1 MHETFPVICGPSMFP
16 SNSHLGDWNPCP
28 TPTSSFLPFPPPL
41 GKGRETRLACCPWVG
56 AQDAWAPCPSFG
68 FPRESRPLS
77 PLGEFRGGLGS
88 SRNQGQAAAGFSED
102 RPCPVSSGAGK
113 GGWGGSGPRN
123 QPAAHLPRVRSMPNH
138 SPVPQE
144 QRVSEGFRGQSLAL
158 LGGPTSQLWPRCH
171 PHTLRQP
178 ALGSPV
184 NANLPLQSAYWGP
197 GAAPG
202 TF

>member
-1 MHETFPVICGPSMFP
+1 MRLISSYCPWGGPRRVFPVTLVSTEAEQAEAEGVLRSDPEHLPKRRPLMHETFPVICGPSMFP

-113 GGWGGSGPRN
+113 EGMG
-123 QPAAHLPRVRSMPNH
+123 RVR
-138 SPVPQE
+138 PQK
-144 QRVSEGFRGQSLAL
+144 
-158 LGGPTSQLWPRCH
+158 PTSSPSSQGQVH
-171 PHTLRQP
+171 AQP
-178 ALGSPV
+178 
-184 NANLPLQSAYWGP
+184 
-197 GAAPG
+197 
-202 TF
+202 